1 MSERG
6 RAVHLAANRRAHRG
20 LPISKQAPRLKNQI
34 VQTFGLFTEGRY
46 VTLDTCFAMPW
57 DSVLR
62 PGVRQMIIITIAIII
77 IIIVIGQYGRWSRG
91 S

>member
-1 MSERG
+1 MTIA
-6 RAVHLAANRRAHRG
+6 RAMTMTMALALASARTMKDNGDGDSDDGGGGDH
-20 LPISKQAPRLKNQI
+20 KNQI

-62 PGVRQMIIITIAIII
+62 PGVRQMINSDKC
-77 IIIVIGQYGRWSRG
+77 V
-91 S
+91 